1 MGHEILDKQWT
12 RTPDGKVILRLIEE
26 WEAGVTEHGDVAFSF
41 VSTVG
46 NDPGIASG
54 EPHQAQFICTREDA
68 GEIAHM
74 ILRTLAF
81 AEADQTSEFATF
93 RNRIRSPALRA
104 VADLWNQARGDR
116 PMPSWD
122 DIRLEALAP
131 YLGRI
136 WTFDYDRGAGEF
148 IGRVAGSNI
157 MMGFGKSFLGT
168 PLREL
173 HLPPAAEKSHATFLR
188 VISEPACVRFSGK
201 LFRTGEQTVDGERL
215 ILPVAATR
223 DRPEG
228 LLGVSHHDY
237 PVPRGPIKIELL
249 HDIADWCAL

>member
-1 MGHEILDKQWT
+1 
-12 RTPDGKVILRLIEE
+12 
-26 WEAGVTEHGDVAFSF
+26 
-41 VSTVG
+41 
-46 NDPGIASG
+46 
-54 EPHQAQFICTREDA
+54 
-68 GEIAHM
+68 
-74 ILRTLAF
+74 
-81 AEADQTSEFATF
+81 
-93 RNRIRSPALRA
+93 
-104 VADLWNQARGDR
+104 
-116 PMPSWD
+116 MPSWD
-122 DIRLEALAP
+122 DIRLKALAP

-148 IGRVAGSNI
+148 IGRLAGSNI

-173 HLPPAAEKSHATFLR
+173 LPAPCGRKIACHLPARDIRARLRPLQRQAVPDGRAA
-188 VISEPACVRFSGK
+188 
-201 LFRTGEQTVDGERL
+201 VDGERL

-228 LLGVSHHDY
+228 VLGVSHHDY